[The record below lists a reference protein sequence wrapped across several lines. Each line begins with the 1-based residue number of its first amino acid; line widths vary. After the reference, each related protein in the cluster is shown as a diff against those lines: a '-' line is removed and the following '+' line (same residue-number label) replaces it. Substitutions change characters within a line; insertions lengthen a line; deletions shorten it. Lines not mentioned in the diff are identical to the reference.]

1 MPRTTIDYS
10 NTIIYK
16 IVCND
21 PNITD
26 LYVGHTTN
34 FTNRKYRHRDN
45 SINDSRKASH
55 CKVYTT
61 IRENGGWYNWSM
73 IEIEK
78 FSCVDENEAKA
89 RERYWI
95 ETLNC
100 SLNSYI
106 PLRTSK
112 EYWESHKQR
121 KKELDAKYRQLNK
134 ATLKEKKGKLCV
146 CDICGVNY
154 THAHQ
159 SRHYKSQFHL
169 NHIKK

>member
-1 MPRTTIDYS
+1 M
-10 NTIIYK
+10 YK
-16 IVCND
+16 ICCND
-21 PNITD
+21 LNIKD
-26 LYVGHTTN
+26 IYIGHTTN
-34 FTNRKYRHRDN
+34 FTKRKSGHKNRCNNEKDKFYN
-45 SINDSRKASH
+45 F
-55 CKVYTT
+55 KVYKF
-61 IRENGGWYNWSM
+61 IRDNGGWNNWEM